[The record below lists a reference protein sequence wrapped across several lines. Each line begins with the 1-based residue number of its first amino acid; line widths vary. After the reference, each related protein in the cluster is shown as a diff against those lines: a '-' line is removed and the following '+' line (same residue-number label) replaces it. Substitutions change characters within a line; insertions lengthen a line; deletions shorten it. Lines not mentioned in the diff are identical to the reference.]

1 MRALISE
8 YLVNGKSYGK
18 YDLQISQVRTDANME
33 FKLANIVLSNSVF
46 SLNNPTLWCRR
57 EGGHF
62 ILNEDGSFTLLGPG
76 SFDFTTYFNA
86 LSSMKWKRYTVARD
100 FYLHLEYKGSSG
112 TLIETA
118 ADAFD
123 WSTRKIG
130 GSDVQLETSDEWK
143 SLDIKLSVIE
153 GDVLNAFI
161 VNSNGEIVIRNAYYY
176 TCVDSSE
183 VHAVELALATTT
195 FRKESYIYKNID
207 LIETHVLSSNEP
219 IADHFHVHVI
229 DNGRTLNKDH
239 IQSNRIHLHP
249 NPNVGGSGG
258 FARGMIEAMEQS
270 PKATHVL
277 LMDDD
282 VEVMPESFIRTYN
295 LLSILNDEYK
305 EAFIS
310 GAMMS
315 LEEPDLRTEDL
326 GFFTYKGKFQPLKPA
341 GRMSILHDVIE
352 TETFVAP
359 TDDPSCQDTLQR
371 YAGWWYCCIPMYT
384 IEREGLPLPLFVR
397 SDDAEYSLR
406 CNPKF
411 ITMNSICVWHASF
424 FFKYNAAVERYQV
437 SRNPL
442 VCQFTSGIAPLSDF
456 VEEVYREVQL
466 DLKKFNYDDALL
478 AVEGFE
484 DFLKGPSFIRE
495 PITESRFLDA
505 NKHREKLVPFK
516 ELQRSVED
524 YGINL
529 KSLTHSEV
537 VRDVPR
543 NKFEAAKD
551 FLTFN
556 GQRFIREEGKRG
568 NRVAV
573 IDAAGWVY
581 PAGKI
586 RGAEVLVAI
595 DMPNR
600 CGAVRRLDI
609 KRFNEVWGRFRK
621 AMVYYK
627 KNEKQLR
634 DEYSRAREELISVAF
649 WKDYLKKASE

>member
-1 MRALISE
+1 M
-8 YLVNGKSYGK
+8 
-18 YDLQISQVRTDANME
+18 DDMQ
-33 FKLANIVLSNSVF
+33 FKLANIVLSDSSF
-46 SLNNPTLWCRR
+46 ALNNPTLWCRR
-57 EGGHF
+57 ESGH
-62 ILNEDGSFTLLGPG
+62 LMLHEDRSFSLLGPG
-76 SFDFTTYFNA
+76 VFDFTTYFNA
-86 LSSMKWKRYTVARD
+86 LSTMKWKRYTVAKD
-100 FYLHLEYKGSSG
+100 FYLHLEYRGG
-112 TLIETA
+112 AGCLVQTA

-123 WSTRKIG
+123 WSARKIT
-130 GSDVQLETSDEWK
+130 GSEVALDASSEWK
-143 SLDIKLSVIE
+143 NLDLRLSVID
-153 GDVLNAFI
+153 GDVLNSFEISTDDKLDIKNAF
-161 VNSNGEIVIRNAYYY
+161 YY
-176 TCVDSSE
+176 TCVDE
-183 VHAVELALATTT
+183 VDVRPVELALATTT
-195 FRKESYIYKNID
+195 FKKESYIYKNIE
-207 LIETHVLSSNEP
+207 LIKANVLDTDELISS
-219 IADHFHVHVI
+219 HFQVHIV
-229 DNGRTLNKDH
+229 DNGRSLCEERVCC
-239 IQSNRIHLHP
+239 SNVHLHP

-295 LLSILNDEYK
+295 LLSIVNSKYS
-305 EAFIS
+305 EAFVS

-326 GFFTYKGKFQPLKPA
+326 GFFTYKGKFRPLKPS
-341 GRMSILHDVIE
+341 GHMSILHDVIE

-359 TDDPSCQDTLQR
+359 TEDPLCQDTLQC
-371 YAGWWYCCIPMYT
+371 YAGWWFCCIPVST

-406 CNPKF
+406 CKPKF

-442 VCQFTSGIAPLSDF
+442 VCQFTTGVAPLSDF

-495 PITESRFLDA
+495 PVTERRFLEA
-505 NKHREKLVPFK
+505 NRNRERLVPFK
-516 ELQRSVED
+516 DLQKQVDD

-529 KSLTHSEV
+529 KHLTHSEV
-537 VRDVPR
+537 IRDLPR
-543 NKFEAAKD
+543 NRIEAAKD
-551 FLTFN
+551 FITFN
-556 GQRFIREEGKRG
+556 GQRYVKEQGKRG
-568 NRVAV
+568 NRAAV

-600 CGAVRRLDI
+600 CGVVRKLDI
-609 KRFNEVWGRFRK
+609 ARFNEVWTRFRK
-621 AMVYYK
+621 AMKFYK
-627 KNEKQLR
+627 KNEQKLKE
-634 DEYSRAREELISVAF
+634 EYSRARAELTSIEF
-649 WKDYLKKASE
+649 WKKYLIKASQS

>member
-1 MRALISE
+1 M
-8 YLVNGKSYGK
+8 
-18 YDLQISQVRTDANME
+18 DNMQ
-33 FKLANIVLSNSVF
+33 FKLANIVLSDSSF
-46 SLNNPTLWCRR
+46 ALNNPTLWCRR
-57 EGGHF
+57 ESGH
-62 ILNEDGSFTLLGPG
+62 LMLHEDGTFSLLGLG
-76 SFDFTTYFNA
+76 VFDFTTYFNA
-86 LSSMKWKRYTVARD
+86 LSTMKWKRYTVAKD
-100 FYLHLEYKGSSG
+100 FYLHLEYRGG
-112 TLIETA
+112 NGCLVQTA

-123 WSTRKIG
+123 WSARKIS
-130 GSDVQLETSDEWK
+130 GSEVALDASPEWQ
-143 SLDIKLSVIE
+143 SLDLRLSVID
-153 GDVLNAFI
+153 GDVLNAF
-161 VNSNGEIVIRNAYYY
+161 EIRVDDKLDIRNAFYY
-176 TCVDSSE
+176 TYVDE
-183 VHAVELALATTT
+183 GDIRPVELALATTT
-195 FRKESYIYKNID
+195 FKKESYIYKNIE
-207 LIETHVLSSNEP
+207 LIKTNVLETDEL
-219 IADHFHVHVI
+219 IASHLQVHII
-229 DNGRTLNKDH
+229 DNGRSLCEERVSCGNV
-239 IQSNRIHLHP
+239 HLHS

-258 FARGMIEAMEQS
+258 FARGMMEAMEQT

-282 VEVMPESFIRTYN
+282 VEVMPESFVRTFN
-295 LLSILNDEYK
+295 LLSIVNDKYS
-305 EAFIS
+305 EAFVS

-326 GFFTYKGKFQPLKPA
+326 GFFTYKGKFRPLKPA
-341 GRMSILHDVIE
+341 GHMSILHDVIE

-359 TDDPSCQDTLQR
+359 TEDPLCQDTLQC
-371 YAGWWYCCIPMYT
+371 YAGWWFCCIPVST

-406 CNPKF
+406 CKPKF

-442 VCQFTSGIAPLSDF
+442 ICQFTTGIAPLSDF

-495 PITESRFLDA
+495 PITERCFLEA
-505 NKHREKLVPFK
+505 NRKREKLVPFK
-516 ELQRSVED
+516 DLQRQVD
-524 YGINL
+524 KYGINL
-529 KSLTHSEV
+529 KHLTHSEV
-537 VRDVPR
+537 TRDLPR
-543 NKFEAAKD
+543 NKIEAAKD
-551 FLTFN
+551 FITFN
-556 GQRFIREEGKRG
+556 GQRYVKEQGKRD
-568 NRVAV
+568 NRAAV

-609 KRFNEVWGRFRK
+609 MRFNEVWSRFRK
-621 AMVYYK
+621 AMKFYK
-627 KNEKQLR
+627 KNEQKLKE
-634 DEYSRAREELISVAF
+634 EYSRARSELTSIEF
-649 WKDYLKKASE
+649 WKEYLDKASLS